1 MIECAV
7 SFGIDFF
14 DIVRKEVIWN
24 TSFLMNT
31 LAEKGNL
38 EMIQYFDR
46 KLPTGFDEYR
56 SSDHVWGE
64 MASNKL
70 HIKKWICE
78 EKIQHADNITD
89 MKSRIEA
96 HEHVLEGV
104 TAPEVT
110 YALSRKQ
117 WSMVTLKCLN
127 TAIEG
132 MSVLELILCYIFIPC
147 KTKIRNRHS

>member
-14 DIVRKEVIWN
+14 DFVRKEVIWN

-56 SSDHVWGE
+56 SSDYVWGE
-64 MASNKL
+64 SFL
-70 HIKKWICE
+70 
-78 EKIQHADNITD
+78 
-89 MKSRIEA
+89 
-96 HEHVLEGV
+96 
-104 TAPEVT
+104 
-110 YALSRKQ
+110 KQ
-117 WSMVTLKCLN
+117 
-127 TAIEG
+127 
-132 MSVLELILCYIFIPC
+132 
-147 KTKIRNRHS
+147 RHQINSIS